1 MPSASQATSPA
12 KSAPLPTADAEALAA
27 PLLTTLTLSI
37 TDGIAEVELARP
49 EKSNAMNRAM
59 WQELRA
65 TFHYLD
71 KLPAARVVMLTGAG
85 KNFTA
90 GIDLDMLMNI
100 GAIDAI
106 DKCPARVRENLR
118 LWVLDL
124 QDVISSL
131 EQCRKPV
138 LAAIHGACIGGGVD
152 LVTAADMR
160 YCTLD
165 TRFVVKEIDLGLV
178 ADVGTLQ
185 RLPKVIGDGMAREM
199 AYTGR
204 PVDGAEAKEIG
215 LVNRCFPTRDAMLEG
230 VRALARQIASK
241 SPLAMRGTK
250 EMIKYTR
257 DHTVRDS
264 LEMMAI
270 WNAGLLVS
278 EDLMEAFA
286 AAKEKRAAKFRD

>member
-1 MPSASQATSPA
+1 MSHAKTSHA
-12 KSAPLPTADAEALAA
+12 QPLPPADAHAALV
-27 PLLTTLTLSI
+27 PPVLTALTLAI
-37 TDGIAEVELARP
+37 ADGVAEVELARP

-59 WQELRA
+59 WHELRA
-65 TFHYLD
+65 TFQYLD

-90 GIDLDMLMNI
+90 GIDLEMLMTI
-100 GAIDAI
+100 GAVGKSDV
-106 DKCPARVRENLR
+106 CPGRVREQLR
-118 LWVLDL
+118 LQVLDL

-131 EQCRKPV
+131 DYCRKPV
-138 LAAIHGACIGGGVD
+138 LAAIHGACVGGGVD

-160 YCTLD
+160 YCTAD
-165 TRFVVKEIDLGLV
+165 ARFVVKEIDLGLV

-185 RLPKVIGDGMAREM
+185 RLPKIIGDGMAREM

-215 LVNRCFPTRDAMLEG
+215 LVNRVFPTREAMIEG
-230 VRALARQIASK
+230 VRGLARQIASK

-250 EMIKYTR
+250 EMIRYTR
-257 DHTVRDS
+257 DHSVRDS

-278 EDLMEAFA
+278 EDLMEAFSA
-286 AAKEKRAAKFRD
+286 VKEKRPATFRD

>member
-1 MPSASQATSPA
+1 MSIPA
-12 KSAPLPTADAEALAA
+12 AQSAPLPSGTEAPRAPQLTAL
-27 PLLTTLTLSI
+27 TLTI
-37 TDGIAEVELARP
+37 ADGIAEVELARP

-59 WQELRA
+59 WAELRA
-65 TFHYLD
+65 TFRYLD
-71 KLPAARVVMLTGAG
+71 MLPAARVVMLTGAG
-85 KNFTA
+85 TNFTA
-90 GIDLDMLMNI
+90 GIDLDMLMNV
-100 GAIDAI
+100 GALEKSDR
-106 DKCPARVRENLR
+106 CPGRVRENLR

-138 LAAIHGACIGGGVD
+138 LAAIHGACVGGGVD

-160 YCTLD
+160 YCTAD
-165 TRFVVKEIDLGLV
+165 ARFIVKEIDLGLV

-204 PVDGAEAKEIG
+204 PVGGPEAKEIG
-215 LVNRCFPTRDAMLEG
+215 LVNRCFDSRAAMLDG
-230 VRALARQIASK
+230 VRALARQIAAK
-241 SPLAMRGTK
+241 SPLAVRGTK

-257 DHTVRDS
+257 DHSVRDS
-264 LEMMAI
+264 LDMMAI

-286 AAKEKRAAKFRD
+286 AVRGKRPAKFRD

>member
-1 MPSASQATSPA
+1 MPA
-12 KSAPLPTADAEALAA
+12 AA
-27 PLLTTLTLSI
+27 PANAAHSATAATDAQAVPQLTALTLSI
-37 TDGIAEVELARP
+37 SDGVAEVELARP
-49 EKSNAMNRAM
+49 DKSNAMNRAM
-59 WQELRA
+59 WHELRA
-65 TFHYLD
+65 TFRYLD
-71 KLPAARVVMLTGAG
+71 KLPATRVVMLTGAG

-90 GIDLDMLMNI
+90 GIDLEMLMDI
-100 GAIDAI
+100 GALEAT
-106 DKCPARVRENLR
+106 DKCAGRVRENLR

-138 LAAIHGACIGGGVD
+138 LAAIHGACVGGGVD

-160 YCTLD
+160 YCTAD
-165 TRFVVKEIDLGLV
+165 ARFVVKEIDLGLV

-215 LVNRCFPTRDAMLEG
+215 LVNRCFATREAMIEG
-230 VRALARQIASK
+230 VRGLAKQIASK

-286 AAKEKRAAKFRD
+286 AVKQKRAAKFRD

>member
-1 MPSASQATSPA
+1 MSVAQPKTTSSATPA
-12 KSAPLPTADAEALAA
+12 HELAA
-27 PLLTTLTLSI
+27 PHLTALTLTI
-37 TDGIAEVELARP
+37 TDGVAEVELARP
-49 EKSNAMNRAM
+49 DKSNAMNRAM
-59 WQELRA
+59 WHDLRA

-90 GIDLDMLMNI
+90 GIDLEMLMDI
-100 GAIDAI
+100 GALERTDT
-106 DKCPARVRENLR
+106 CPGRTREHLR
-118 LWVLDL
+118 LQVLDL

-138 LAAIHGACIGGGVD
+138 LAAIHGACVGGGVD

-160 YCTLD
+160 YCTAD
-165 TRFVVKEIDLGLV
+165 ARFIVKEIDLGLV

-185 RLPKVIGDGMAREM
+185 RLPKIIGDGMAREM

-204 PVDGAEAKEIG
+204 PIDGAEAKEIG
-215 LVNRCFPTRDAMLEG
+215 LVNRCFPTREAMIEG
-230 VRALARQIASK
+230 VRGLARQIASK

-286 AAKEKRAAKFRD
+286 AVKQKRPAKFRD

>member
-1 MPSASQATSPA
+1 MSVANAAQ
-12 KSAPLPTADAEALAA
+12 SAPLPSGAVAPEA
-27 PLLTTLTLSI
+27 PRLTTLTLTIS
-37 TDGIAEVELARP
+37 DGVAEVELARP
-49 EKSNAMNRAM
+49 EKSNAMNRPM
-59 WQELRA
+59 WAELRA
-65 TFHYLD
+65 LFRYLD
-71 KLPAARVVMLTGAG
+71 TLPAARVVVLTGAG

-90 GIDLDMLMNI
+90 GIDLDMLMNV

-106 DKCPARVRENLR
+106 DTCPGRVRENLR

-138 LAAIHGACIGGGVD
+138 LAAVHGACVGGGVD

-160 YCTLD
+160 YCTAD
-165 TRFVVKEIDLGLV
+165 ARFVVKEIDLGLV

-204 PVDGAEAKEIG
+204 PVGGAEAKEIG
-215 LVNRCFPTRDAMLEG
+215 LVNRCFATRDEMIEG
-230 VRALARQIASK
+230 VRGLARQIAAK
-241 SPLAMRGTK
+241 SPLAVRGTK

-257 DHTVRDS
+257 DHSVRDS

-278 EDLMEAFA
+278 EDLREAFA
-286 AAKEKRAAKFRD
+286 AAREKRAATFRD

>member
-1 MPSASQATSPA
+1 MSAAQSQAKPSATGVSDALT
-12 KSAPLPTADAEALAA
+12 APH
-27 PLLTTLTLSI
+27 LTTLALKI

-49 EKSNAMNRAM
+49 DKSNAMSRAM
-59 WQELRA
+59 WHELRA

-71 KLPAARVVMLTGAG
+71 KLPAARVVILSGAG

-90 GIDLDMLMNI
+90 GIDLDMLMDI
-100 GAIDAI
+100 GALEAV
-106 DKCPARVRENLR
+106 DKCPGRTREALR
-118 LWVLDL
+118 LQVLDL

-138 LAAIHGACIGGGVD
+138 LAAVHGACVGGGVD

-160 YCTLD
+160 YCTAD
-165 TRFVVKEIDLGLV
+165 TRFIVKEIDLGLV

-204 PVDGAEAKEIG
+204 PVHGPEAKEIN
-215 LVNRCFPTRDAMLEG
+215 LVNRCFETREAMLEG
-230 VRALARQIASK
+230 VRDLARQIASK

-278 EDLMEAFA
+278 EDLLEAFA
-286 AAKEKRAAKFRD
+286 AAKQKRPAKFRD

>member
-1 MPSASQATSPA
+1 MSVANAAQ
-12 KSAPLPTADAEALAA
+12 SAPLPSGAVAPEA
-27 PLLTTLTLSI
+27 PRLTTLTLTIS
-37 TDGIAEVELARP
+37 DGVAEVELARP
-49 EKSNAMNRAM
+49 EKSNAMNRPM
-59 WQELRA
+59 WAELRA
-65 TFHYLD
+65 LFRYLD
-71 KLPAARVVMLTGAG
+71 TLPAARVVVLTGAG

-90 GIDLDMLMNI
+90 GIDLDMLMNV

-106 DKCPARVRENLR
+106 DTCPGRVRENLR

-138 LAAIHGACIGGGVD
+138 LAAVHGACVGGGVD

-160 YCTLD
+160 YCTAD
-165 TRFVVKEIDLGLV
+165 ARFVVKEIDLGLV

-204 PVDGAEAKEIG
+204 PVGGPEAKEIG
-215 LVNRCFPTRDAMLEG
+215 LVNRCFATRDEMIEG
-230 VRALARQIASK
+230 VRGLARQIAAK
-241 SPLAMRGTK
+241 SPLAVRGTK

-257 DHTVRDS
+257 DHSVRDS

-278 EDLMEAFA
+278 EDLREAFA
-286 AAKEKRAAKFRD
+286 AAREKRAATFRD